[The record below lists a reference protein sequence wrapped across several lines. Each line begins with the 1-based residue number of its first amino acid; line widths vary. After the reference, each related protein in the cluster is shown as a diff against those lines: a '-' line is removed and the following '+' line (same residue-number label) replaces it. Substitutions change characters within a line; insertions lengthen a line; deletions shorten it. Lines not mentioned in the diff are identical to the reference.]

1 MKAVE
6 LKNITKRFGNVIANK
21 SIDLDVNQ
29 GEIHC
34 LLGENGAGKTTL
46 MKVLFGLYS
55 RDAGSIFV
63 NGQKTEIHNPR
74 EAINLGIGMIHQQF
88 MLVNPLTAAENIVAG
103 QEPRKGIFLDLARAK
118 KEVGELSR
126 KYGLKVNPDAKIE
139 DISVGEQQ
147 RVEILKT
154 LYRQADILILDEP
167 TAVLTPQ
174 EVEELF
180 TVLRKLKQDGKTI
193 IFITHKLKETMTISD
208 RITVLRDG
216 SKAGTV
222 NTSETNPKELARM
235 MVGRDVILRVNKQI
249 AKPGQ
254 SIFHAQ
260 HVYATNKKSHLQ
272 LKDITISIRQGEI
285 VGIAGVEGNGQLEL
299 EEALTGLRE
308 IEKGELFI
316 NNQDITTL
324 NTAKRRALGMAHI
337 PSDRLKRGVIQ
348 SFDLEK
354 NMILGAE
361 WNAPFANNGIL
372 SQNTV
377 KKHSQELIENFQ
389 IRCPHSKELM
399 ASLSGGNQQK
409 VVIAREL
416 SGDPTP
422 DGLHFGSGVHLT
434 MIIAAQPTR
443 GLDVGAI
450 EYIHNILLT
459 MRTQGKA
466 ILLISAEL
474 DELLSL
480 SDRIMVIYEG
490 EIIAEVETE
499 TFTEE
504 KLGLLMAGHRRE

>member
-6 LKNITKRFGNVIANK
+6 LKSITKRFGNVIANN

-46 MKVLFGLYS
+46 MKILFGLYS

-63 NGQKTEIHNPR
+63 NGQKTEIHNPK
-74 EAINLGIGMIHQQF
+74 EAIHLGIGMIHQHF

-103 QEPRKGIFLDLARAK
+103 QEPKKGIFLDLARARRDV
-118 KEVGELSR
+118 EELSR
-126 KYGLKVNPDAKIE
+126 KYGLKVNSEAKIE

-147 RVEILKT
+147 RIEILKT

-180 TVLRKLKQDGKTI
+180 SVLRKLKQDRKTI
-193 IFITHKLKETMTISD
+193 IFITHKLKETMAISD

-216 SKAGTV
+216 RKAETV
-222 NTSETNPKELARM
+222 NTSETTPQELARM
-235 MVGRDVILRVNKQI
+235 MVGRDVILRVKKQTSQ
-249 AKPGQ
+249 PGQ
-254 SIFHAQ
+254 HIFQAQ
-260 HVYATNKKSHLQ
+260 HIYATNKKSHLQ
-272 LKDITISIRQGEI
+272 LNDITLSIRQGEI

-299 EEALTGLRE
+299 EEVLTGLRE
-308 IEKGELFI
+308 IEKGKLFV

-324 NTAKRRALGMAHI
+324 STAKRRALGMAHI

-348 SFDLEK
+348 TFDLEK
-354 NMILGAE
+354 NIILGSE
-361 WNAPFANNGIL
+361 WNSPFANNGLL
-372 SQNTV
+372 SQNTM
-377 KKHSQELIENFQ
+377 KRYSQELIENFQ
-389 IRCPHSKELM
+389 IRCSHSKELM

-409 VVIAREL
+409 AVIAREL
-416 SGDPTP
+416 SGNPQ
-422 DGLHFGSGVHLT
+422 V
-434 MIIAAQPTR
+434 IIAAQPTR

-466 ILLISAEL
+466 VLLISAEL

-480 SDRIMVIYEG
+480 SDRIMVMYEG
-490 EIIAEVETE
+490 EIIAKGETG

-504 KLGLLMAGHRRE
+504 ELGLLMAGHRREDN

>member
-6 LKNITKRFGNVIANK
+6 LKNITKRFGNVIANNA
-21 SIDLDVNQ
+21 IDLDVNQ

-46 MKVLFGLYS
+46 MKILFGLYA
-55 RDAGSIFV
+55 RDIGSVFV
-63 NGQKTEIHNPR
+63 NGQQTEIHNPG
-74 EAINLGIGMIHQQF
+74 EAITLGIGMIHQHF
-88 MLVNPLTAAENIVAG
+88 MLVNRLTAAENIVAG
-103 QEPRKGIFLDLARAK
+103 QEPKKGIFLDLAKAK
-118 KEVGELSR
+118 KEVAELSR
-126 KYGLKVNPDAKIE
+126 KYGLKVDPEAKIE

-180 TVLRKLKQDGKTI
+180 SVLRKLKQDGKTL

-216 SKAGTV
+216 KKVGTV
-222 NTSETNPKELARM
+222 NTSETNPNELARM
-235 MVGRDVILRVNKQI
+235 MVGRDVIFRVHKQTGQ
-249 AKPGQ
+249 PGHV
-254 SIFHAQ
+254 IFQAQ
-260 HVYATNKKSHLQ
+260 HVCAINKKSHVR

-299 EEALTGLRE
+299 EEVLMGLRDL
-308 IEKGELFI
+308 EKGKI
-316 NNQDITTL
+316 IVNNRDITAL
-324 NTAKRRALGMAHI
+324 STAQRRALGMAHI
-337 PSDRLKRGVIQ
+337 PSDRHKRGVIQ
-348 SFDLEK
+348 SFDLEN
-354 NMILGAE
+354 NMILGSE
-361 WNAPFANNGIL
+361 WNAPFAANGIL
-372 SQNTV
+372 SQNTM
-377 KKHSQELIENFQ
+377 KKHSQDLIRNFQ
-389 IRCPHSKELM
+389 IRCSHTKELM

-409 VVIAREL
+409 VVVAREL
-416 SGDPTP
+416 SGDPQ
-422 DGLHFGSGVHLT
+422 V
-434 MIIAAQPTR
+434 IIAAQPTR

-459 MRTQGKA
+459 MRSRGKA

-474 DELLSL
+474 DELQSL

-490 EIIAEVETE
+490 EIIAEGDAEM
-499 TFTEE
+499 FTEE
-504 KLGLLMAGHRRE
+504 ELGLLMAGHRQENN